1 MSSPEDQDQ
10 GGSGREA
17 EQPPQLRET
26 GERLVPGAHPDHI
39 VEAEHIARYELAATI
54 APGRAALDAGCGA
67 GYGAAILA
75 RAGAASV
82 AGVDVDPDALA
93 FARDRYGDLADFS
106 EGNLLELLYEDDTF
120 GLVACF
126 EAIEH
131 VVDPERALDELRRV
145 MAADGVLAISTPN
158 RGVYRED
165 NPFHVKEMT
174 SDEFRDALAARFA
187 NVRILRQQVHMTTLL
202 SDDEGQAAADP
213 SVEVPATLRKL
224 SGQHPGEEL
233 YAVALAADA
242 ELPAVPN
249 VAVLGGAVAVRQW
262 QDSLAA
268 WEARARHAEAEHD
281 ASSIE
286 LGHTVRVKD
295 AAVEELEEMRRRV
308 AASGR
313 RGRKLL

>member
-1 MSSPEDQDQ
+1 MNPDRPKLE
-10 GGSGREA
+10 
-17 EQPPQLRET
+17 ET

-39 VEAEHIARYELAATI
+39 VEAEHIARYELVGEIAA
-54 APGRAALDAGCGA
+54 GRAALDAGCGA

-75 RAGAASV
+75 RSGARSV
-82 AGVDVDPDALA
+82 AGVDVDPEAVA
-93 FARDRYGDLADFS
+93 FAEDRYGDVASFQT
-106 EGNLLELLYEDDTF
+106 GNLLALPYDDDAF
-120 GLVACF
+120 DLVVCF

-145 MAADGVLAISTPN
+145 TAAEGVLAISTPN

-165 NPFHVKEMT
+165 NPFHVKELT
-174 SDEFRDALAARFA
+174 TEELREALQARFA
-187 NVRILRQQVHMTTLL
+187 NVRIFRQQVHMATLL
-202 SDDEGQAAADP
+202 SDDDGQAAADP
-213 SVEVPATLRKL
+213 GTEVPASVRKL
-224 SGQHPGEEL
+224 AGQEAGQEL
-233 YAVALAADA
+233 YAVALAGDG
-242 ELPAVPN
+242 ELPEVPN